1 MKTKELKKLA
11 LKIAEQERILQTCD
25 NNLDRK
31 RAQEEILRLSSA
43 VQSMQDMVILDG
55 MLLEMLEKNS

>member
-11 LKIAEQERILQTCD
+11 LKIAEQERVLQTSD

-43 VQSMQDMVILDG
+43 VQSMEDMMTLDD
-55 MLLEMLEKNS
+55 MLMEMLEKNS